1 MRVMTGPLLAALLL
15 AAAPTSAAAA
25 EARTVQSQAG
35 PLRVET
41 VAGGLDHPWG
51 IAFLSD
57 GRMLVTE
64 RAGRLRVVSADGTVS
79 GPLRGVPKV
88 AAAGQGGLLDVALD
102 PAFDQN
108 RQVYL
113 TYSEPGPNGTA
124 GTAVA
129 RGTLAE
135 GALENVAVIF
145 QQEPKVTG
153 GNHYGSRL
161 AFTPDGFLFVTL
173 GERFKFDPAQDLSNH
188 MGKVVRLRP
197 DGTVPPDNPFA
208 NRQGVRPEIWS
219 YGHRNPQGIAVDPR
233 DGRVWTIE
241 FGPQGG
247 DELNLPEAGKN
258 YGWPLVSWGEHY
270 DGRDIPDPPT
280 RPDFA
285 DAVKN
290 WVPAIS
296 PSGMAFYRADLIP
309 GWQNNLLVASLG
321 EGGIV
326 RLTLDGTKVTGQESI
341 PLDTRIRQ
349 VATGPD
355 GAVYALTD
363 EEGGS
368 VLRLSPATGGG
379 VASGGRDRRG

>member
-1 MRVMTGPLLAALLL
+1 MMTGALLTAL
-15 AAAPTSAAAA
+15 ALAMAPTPAVAD
-25 EARTVQSQAG
+25 EARTVPSQAG

-51 IAFLSD
+51 IAFLPD

-79 GPLRGVPKV
+79 GPLRGVPDV
-88 AAAGQGGLLDVALD
+88 AARGQGGLLDVALD

-108 RQVYL
+108 RQVYI

-129 RGTLAE
+129 RATLGE
-135 GALENVAVIF
+135 GALENLSVIF
-145 QQEPKVTG
+145 RQEPKVTG

-161 AFTPDGFLFVTL
+161 AFTPDGSLFVTL

-188 MGKVVRLRP
+188 LGKVVRLRP
-197 DGTVPPDNPFA
+197 DGTVPPDNPFV
-208 NRQGVRPEIWS
+208 NRQGARPEIWS

-233 DGRVWTIE
+233 DGKVWTIE

-247 DELNLPEAGKN
+247 DELNRPDAGKN
-258 YGWPLVSWGEHY
+258 HGWPLVSWGEHY

-285 DAVKN
+285 DAVRH

-296 PSGMAFYRADLIP
+296 PSGMAFYRGTLIP
-309 GWQNNLLVASLG
+309 GWQDNLLVASLG

-326 RLTLDGTKVTGQESI
+326 RLTLEGDAVTGQESI

-349 VATGPD
+349 VVTGPD

-368 VLRLSPATGGG
+368 VLRLSPATGDG
-379 VASGGRDRRG
+379 VAAGGQDKRG